1 MSCDWPLVKLDELA
15 NEITVGFVG
24 SMTHEYVD
32 KGVPFFRSKNI
43 SEYEIEWYDIRYIS
57 PAFHRRLKKSVLRPG
72 DVAIVRTGKPG
83 TACVIPDSV
92 DEANCS
98 DIVIVRVNNDKLSAH
113 YLCYFMNSIAS
124 HQVSSHLVGAVQQHF
139 NVASAKTIKIPL
151 PKRDEQEEIVKIL
164 KALDDKRK
172 INHQI
177 NQTLEAMAQAIFKSW
192 FVDFEPV
199 KAKIA
204 AIEAGEDTEGVTRAA
219 MSAISGKTDEE
230 LDQMQAEQPECYMQ
244 LKTTA
249 ELFPS
254 SMQDSELGKIPGGW
268 EVKRLEDIAAINE
281 NSIKKDYPHNEII
294 YVDISSV
301 DNGKLVETIKYE
313 TKKAPSRAKRI
324 VKNGDIIWSMVRPNR
339 RSYLLILDPQEN
351 LVVST
356 GFAVISPKV
365 VSYPYLYFLLTT
377 DAFVNYLSLSAD
389 GSAYPAVTAERF
401 KETKVL
407 VPEQAALNEFEK
419 ITSSLLIEINCNS
432 TESLELSKIRDSLLP
447 KLLSGEISV
456 GTSELVEE

>member
-172 INHQI
+172 INRQI
-177 NQTLEAMAQAIFKSW
+177 NQTLESIARAIFKSW

-204 AIEAGEDTEGVTRAA
+204 AIEAGEDATRAS
-219 MSAISGKTDEE
+219 MSAISGKTDQE
-230 LDQMQAEQPECYMQ
+230 LDQLQAEQPEYYTQ
-244 LKTTA
+244 LKTIA

-254 SMQDSELGKIPGGW
+254 SMEDSELGEIPKGW
-268 EVKRLEDIAAINE
+268 RIGDLGEFASISSGKRPKQKFDCKNKEFNVPLIGASSIMGYVNE
-281 NSIKKDYPHNEII
+281 ILYKEPILVIGRVGTHGIIQRTFQPSYPSDNTLVIRSKYHEYVYQILNSIDYGSLNVGSTQPLITQT
-294 YVDISSV
+294 S
-301 DNGKLVETIKYE
+301 IKHS
-313 TKKAPSRAKRI
+313 KI
-324 VKNGDIIWSMVRPNR
+324 V
-339 RSYLLILDPQEN
+339 ILDE
-351 LVVST
+351 S
-356 GFAVISPKV
+356 
-365 VSYPYLYFLLTT
+365 LL
-377 DAFVNYLSLSAD
+377 DRFEKLSA
-389 GSAYPAVTAERF
+389 SMF
-401 KETKVL
+401 
-407 VPEQAALNEFEK
+407 
-419 ITSSLLIEINCNS
+419 
-432 TESLELSKIRDSLLP
+432 SKINSNKTENQSLCDLRDFLLP
-447 KLLSGEISV
+447 KLLSGELSV
-456 GTSELVEE
+456 STSELAEGSSGI